1 VPEQSGRSKSVVV
14 TAQELWELVVAY
26 FKQETV
32 EPLKNLRRFVAYGVA
47 GAFCLGIGL
56 VLVVLGGLRA
66 LQTET
71 DRHLTGHLTWVPYA
85 IALVFC
91 VIVMVLAVTAATRK
105 KGSRP

>member
-1 VPEQSGRSKSVVV
+1 VPEPTEQTKSLAVLV
-14 TAQELWELVVAY
+14 QELWQLVVAY

-32 EPLKNLRRFVAYGVA
+32 EPIKNLGRFVAFGIA
-47 GAFCLGIGL
+47 GSFMLGIGL

-71 DRHLTGHLTWVPYA
+71 KGHLGGHLTWAPYA
-85 IALVFC
+85 IALAFC
-91 VIVMVLAVTAATRK
+91 LLVAGMAVRRATRK

>member
-1 VPEQSGRSKSVVV
+1 MPEPSGQSKSVVV

-32 EPLKNLRRFVAYGVA
+32 APIKSLGRFVAWGVA
-47 GAFCLGIGL
+47 GSFLLGLGL

-71 DRHLTGHLTWVPYA
+71 DHHFTGHLTWAPYA

-91 VIVMVLAVTAATRK
+91 GLVAGLAVARATRK